1 MGYKCHFHYSE
12 AGGGNFEILVKK
24 EVEEKEVID
33 MAEEELAEK

>member
-24 EVEEKEVID
+24 EVEE
-33 MAEEELAEK
+33 EEGKGSVKISLSE